1 MANDNYIKLIKEVGT
16 AMGGMHQAHEYI
28 CVYIT
33 NVVTHT
39 HTYIHTYSHTQICL
53 YVHNIY
59 ICYICDIMFVC
70 VCLSVSLYPIKH
82 ILWTHIF
89 PPVI

>member
-16 AMGGMHQAHEYI
+16 AMGGMRSNNMHKAHEYI

-39 HTYIHTYSHTQICL
+39 HTYILTHANMSLCAQYIYML
-53 YVHNIY
+53 Y
-59 ICYICDIMFVC
+59 M
-70 VCLSVSLYPIKH
+70 
-82 ILWTHIF
+82 
-89 PPVI
+89 

>member
-39 HTYIHTYSHTQICL
+39 HTYIHTHTRK
-53 YVHNIY
+53 YVSMCTIY
-59 ICYICDIMFVC
+59 IYM
-70 VCLSVSLYPIKH
+70 LYM
-82 ILWTHIF
+82 
-89 PPVI
+89 